1 MFISIENYYVY
12 QIGISG
18 IYLKL
23 IAHLVSVKLYTTDF
37 EEKRKVL
44 EQEAGTLV
52 FRCL

>member
-1 MFISIENYYVY
+1 MFLSIENYYVY

-23 IAHLVSVKLYTTDF
+23 VAHFVFVKLYTTDF
-37 EEKRKVL
+37 EEKKVL
-44 EQEAGTLV
+44 EQETGTLG